1 MEETT
6 LSVDEQGNLVLP
18 ERLREKYG
26 LQAGDVL
33 ALFDLDGMLV
43 LLPRTSRVPGLARES
58 LLVGLYD
65 LGKLSSGKAA
75 ELAGLSRGEFLG
87 SPAYG
92 SDAHSSIKDSEPAQ
106 GRLYHSWVQ
115 DYPIVPG
122 ENEGRL

>member
-6 LSVDEQGNLVLP
+6 LSVDEQGTLVLP

-65 LGKLSSGKAA
+65 LGKISSGRAA
-75 ELAGLSRGEFLG
+75 EVLGISRREFLDLLG
-87 SPAYG
+87 HYRVSEFDEEMDVEQERHHAAAARYLQYQPA
-92 SDAHSSIKDSEPAQ
+92 D
-106 GRLYHSWVQ
+106 
-115 DYPIVPG
+115 
-122 ENEGRL
+122 